1 MTKASQFESDL
12 TKSLNACLSGQSIRA
27 IAYRHFEHKKNEQL
41 FDILMDTRGVELY
54 FAFECKSVDYSQYRR
69 LYFSS
74 AFSSTDAGHQIERES
89 EFLKM
94 SGRAGVLAVELR
106 NCDDRRKRCLFIGWP
121 SVIKHWN
128 ENAKGIDLRD
138 LTRFMV
144 IERKA
149 GLYQIE
155 VDDLLRINYLGRKK
169 KTTGPFEKSAHAP
182 VSKSMQEAKD
192 VWIKGS
198 RKEHAR

>member
-1 MTKASQFESDL
+1 MTKSSQFESEL
-12 TKSLNACLSGQSIRA
+12 TKALNACLRAEKVNA

-41 FDILMDTRGVELY
+41 FDILIDNRGVELY
-54 FAFECKSVDYSQYRR
+54 FAIECKSVDYSQYKR

-74 AFSSTDAGHQIERES
+74 AFSCTDAGHQIERES

-94 SGRAGVLAVELR
+94 SGRAGILAVELR
-106 NCDDRRKRCLFIGWP
+106 NMEDRRKRCLLIGWP

-128 ENAKGIDLRD
+128 QDEKGIDLRD
-138 LTRFMV
+138 LSKFMV

-155 VDDLLRINYLGRKK
+155 VNDLLVINYLGRKK
-169 KTTGPFEKSAHAP
+169 KTTGQFPNRVYPER
-182 VSKSMQEAKD
+182 SKAMQAAKD
-192 VWIKGS
+192 VWK
-198 RKEHAR
+198 RK

>member
-12 TKSLNACLSGQSIRA
+12 TKSLNASLKSQNIKA

-54 FAFECKSVDYSQYRR
+54 FAFECKTIDYANYKR

-74 AFSSTDAGHQIERES
+74 AFSSTNAGHQIERES

-106 NCDDRRKRCLFIGWP
+106 NCEDRRKRCLFIGWP

-128 ENAKGIDLRD
+128 ENKTGIDLRD
-138 LTRFMV
+138 LERFMV

-155 VDDLLRINYLGRKK
+155 VDDLLGINYLGRKK
-169 KTTGPFEKSAHAP
+169 KTTGPFTSFKTVQA
-182 VSKSMQEAKD
+182 SKAMQEAKD
-192 VWIKGS
+192 VWGKKRG
-198 RKEHAR
+198 